1 MIQYNY
7 HRAESV
13 ADVCGQLALHR
24 EKIRILAGGT
34 DLLVQIRENDKKWR
48 GLDYVLDISGL
59 RGELSYIREEDN
71 LIKIG
76 ALSTH
81 TDLECSPIIQKFL
94 PFLGIACSTVGSPQ
108 IRNMGT
114 IGGSICNGS
123 PAADPLTP
131 LIAADAK
138 AVIQGREGTREI
150 LLKDFYLGKGDVD
163 LKEGEFLSEFVVEKL
178 PKAACTAFAK
188 LGRRKALAI
197 SRLNAAIVLSV
208 EEGVI
213 TMARIA
219 PGCIFVRPD
228 RVTEAEKALTG
239 EKPSREVFAL
249 AGKKVSEEMIKRT
262 GVRWSTEYKQPA
274 VEGIVEQG
282 LLMAAGM
289 EERG

>member
-1 MIQYNY
+1 MIQYKY
-7 HRAESV
+7 HRAASM
-13 ADVCGQLALHR
+13 ADVCQQLALHKER
-24 EKIRILAGGT
+24 IRILAGGT
-34 DLLVQIRENDKKWR
+34 DLLVQIRENDKKWK

-59 RGELSYIREEDN
+59 RDELRYIREEDN
-71 LIKIG
+71 RIRIG
-76 ALSTH
+76 VLSTH
-81 TDLECSPIIQKFL
+81 TDLERSPVIRKLL
-94 PFLGIACSTVGSPQ
+94 PFLGTACSTVGSPQ

-138 AVIQGREGTREI
+138 AVIQGGEGTREV
-150 LLKDFYLGKGDVD
+150 LLKDFYVGKGKVD
-163 LKEGEFLSEFVVEKL
+163 LQEGEFLKEFVVEKL
-178 PKAACTAFAK
+178 SKSAHTAFAK

-197 SRLNAAIVLSV
+197 SRLNGAIVLSV
-208 EEGVI
+208 EAGII

-228 RVTEAEKALTG
+228 RVTEAEKVLIG
-239 EKPSREVFAL
+239 QPPSREVFAL

-274 VEGIVEQG
+274 VEAIVEQG

-289 EERG
+289 EEQR